1 MMKIIF
7 KLLLIIGAISVV
19 EITQCQKR
27 IKYEELALKYFYNN
41 FDSLKP
47 KSLDSVFFSYTAE
60 NILFKD
66 FFTRSGYLRDI
77 GFVHPKDYLSKDS
90 TNNTKIVKRKIFRLG
105 KKYLSAIAFTN
116 KTSKINLIVSRRFYF
131 SGNVYIKIVVK
142 ENSWSEK
149 FILLK
154 YSSNGEL
161 LKKQEGDTAY

>member
-1 MMKIIF
+1 MKIIF
-7 KLLLIIGAISVV
+7 KLLLIIGTISVV
-19 EITQCQKR
+19 EIAQCQKR

-47 KSLDSVFFSYTAE
+47 QSIDSIFFSYTAE
-60 NILFKD
+60 NILSKD

-77 GFVHPKDYLSKDS
+77 GFVYPKNYLFKDS
-90 TNNTKIVKRKIFRLG
+90 MNNVKIVKRKIFRLS

-131 SGNVYIKIVVK
+131 SDNVYIKIIIK

-149 FILLK
+149 FVLLK
-154 YSSNGEL
+154 YSDNGEF
-161 LKKQEGDTAY
+161 LKKQEGNTAY